1 MSNQSFAKLSR
12 DERYEA
18 RKRARL
24 GNDNSFE
31 GNNDVSVLAPGKGEG
46 NGSGNFEYLSVGNGP
61 SGNFSMPMQNMPPPN
76 MGSMQS
82 IPSNPN
88 LSSIPAAPSYQNL
101 QPIPNIQN
109 YNPASNISQNLS
121 EIHSIEQRRLLQ
133 QQENPR
139 GRTPPSNSFFLNP
152 VSDAELKRNKMLE
165 EYKSYALN
173 DSGRK
178 RDEVYREDPGNQK
191 RNFADAHQIE
201 EEKRRIYNIEL
212 KRQIEEKESNKR
224 MNKMQE
230 KVEEYFP
237 FGKPGAGAPF
247 RDPSGKIIAARPP
260 RFNENDPNF
269 NRIAQVRGAQDSY
282 QQNPNYQGYQ
292 IPPSYPPQYPSN
304 PVYAYQGNPANAY
317 PSNPANAYPSN
328 PANAYPSSYPSAVIH
343 PNYQNIPPPQ
353 SYPQGQGPGPSSL
366 NYQNNPNYSNNSNN
380 IHPSNLNNPRGNP
393 EPESFIQP
401 LISNHYE
408 EKSFDPRTEIE
419 KIGEANKKTELQ
431 RALQE
436 QIEEKRRQKE
446 EEKRRKLLEERYEE
460 ERLARERQQM
470 EEEFKREAEKKKK
483 QIDDLNSFNSGNVG
497 VVAQKKQRRPRT
509 PIDLPPPEVVYN
521 NPTLEDSK
529 RRGQSAITRSQ
540 APYNPSTSNPT
551 QYQNVPSNDIPQE
564 YISFLNSQLDRKLN
578 EFKSEYKVQEL
589 RQQEEILRLR
599 QREQVHS
606 EQNTEAQREIERLK
620 DELRRKQLE
629 DDIRHRELTMAL
641 QARPNPIPVTKLP
654 PYEPRPFKLPSG
666 IEDASLSLDFA
677 QKSLVGESKFIP
689 LPNMTEL
696 FPTKPSSPREKKAL
710 GLDSI
715 FPSLPDNSSNYD
727 TFRSASSSLGV
738 DHLLKKNEERLRA
751 LDKINPDT
759 QDELNKLDE
768 ILFKFADVK
777 EKNDAPVRAGSRG
790 KNEVKKPDGGIGG
803 MSGYDGDSGY
813 GMNGYGRKVDTPL
826 IYSKGEFLP
835 SIKELDGEATY
846 SLPEANKGLYS
857 IY

>member
-12 DERYEA
+12 DERWEA
-18 RKRARL
+18 RKRAKFS
-24 GNDNSFE
+24 NENSFE
-31 GNNDVSVLAPGKGEG
+31 VQNEVSGFVPGKGEAS
-46 NGSGNFEYLSVGNGP
+46 GSGIFEYPAVGNGP
-61 SGNFSMPMQNMPPPN
+61 SGNISMPMQNMPPSNIP
-76 MGSMQS
+76 SIPS

-88 LSSIPAAPSYQNL
+88 LSNLPAAPSYQNL
-101 QPIPNIQN
+101 QPVPNLQN
-109 YNPASNISQNLS
+109 YNPPSNLAQIPS
-121 EIHSIEQRRLLQ
+121 EVPSVEQRRLLQ

-165 EYKSYALN
+165 DYKSYALN

-178 RDEVYREDPGNQK
+178 KEEAYREELVNQR
-191 RNFADAHQIE
+191 RNYPDAHQIE

-212 KRQIEEKESNKR
+212 KRQIEEREANKR
-224 MNKMQE
+224 MNRMQE

-247 RDPSGKIIAARPP
+247 RDHSGKIIAARPP

-269 NRIAQVRGAQDSY
+269 NRIAQARGVQDSY
-282 QQNPNYQGYQ
+282 QPSPHYPVHQV
-292 IPPSYPPQYPSN
+292 PPSYPQYPSN
-304 PVYAYQGNPANAY
+304 PVNSY
-317 PSNPANAYPSN
+317 PSNYPSGIIN
-328 PANAYPSSYPSAVIH
+328 PS
-343 PNYQNIPPPQ
+343 YQNLPSPQ
-353 SYPQGQGPGPSSL
+353 SYPPNQVSVPANL
-366 NYQNNPNYSNNSNN
+366 NYPSHPNYSNNPNNFNSSNF
-380 IHPSNLNNPRGNP
+380 NNPRGNP
-393 EPESFIQP
+393 EPEPYIPP
-401 LISNHYE
+401 LNSNHYE
-408 EKSFDPRTEIE
+408 EKIFDPRTELE
-419 KIGEANKKTELQ
+419 KIGEANKKNELQ

-470 EEEFKREAEKKKK
+470 EEEFRREAEKKKK
-483 QIDDLNSFNSGNVG
+483 QIDDLNSFNSGNVA

-521 NPTLEDSK
+521 KPTLEDSK
-529 RRGQSAITRSQ
+529 RRGQSAITRSPV
-540 APYNPSTSNPT
+540 PYNPTTSNSV
-551 QYQNVPSNDIPQE
+551 QYQNTPSNDIPQE

-654 PYEPRPFKLPSG
+654 PYEPRPLKLPTG

-677 QKSLVGESKFIP
+677 QRSLVGESKFIP
-689 LPNMTEL
+689 LPNLTEL
-696 FPTKPSSPREKKAL
+696 FPTKPASPKEKKAL

-715 FPSLPDNSSNYD
+715 FPSLPDNSSNYE

-738 DHLLKKNEERLRA
+738 DHLLKKNEERLKA
-751 LDKINPDT
+751 LDKINPDAK
-759 QDELNKLDE
+759 DELNKLDE
-768 ILFKFADVK
+768 ILFKFAEVK

-790 KNEVKKPDGGIGG
+790 KNEVKRADGGIGG

-826 IYSKGEFLP
+826 LYNKGEFLP
-835 SIKELDGEATY
+835 SIKELEGEATY